1 MTDKIQQFIDEI
13 SRKSMALHH
22 QLVEE
27 RMKNEQLRTEIVN
40 FQEQLMANSGLIE
53 SQTLEINRLKGELEA
68 AKVQVIE
75 KPIVSE
81 RRNEEEIDELVKE
94 IEYCISQLKK

>member
-13 SRKSMALHH
+13 TRKSRDLHQ

-27 RMKNEQLRTEIVN
+27 RMKNEQLRMEIVDLN
-40 FQEQLMANSGLIE
+40 EQVMINSGQIE
-53 SQTLEINRLKGELEA
+53 SQSLEITKLKGELETT
-68 AKVQVIE
+68 KLQVVE
-75 KPIVSE
+75 EPSVSDHGKD
-81 RRNEEEIDELVKE
+81 EEIDELVKE

>member
-13 SRKSMALHH
+13 ARKSRMLHQ

-27 RMKNEQLRTEIVN
+27 RMKSEQLRTEVVN
-40 FQEQLMANSGLIE
+40 LQEQLMINSGQIE
-53 SQTLEINRLKGELEA
+53 SQSLEISRLKGELEA
-68 AKVQVIE
+68 AKLQVVE
-75 KPIVSE
+75 VPIVSDV
-81 RRNEEEIDELVKE
+81 RKDEEIDELVKE

>member
-13 SRKSMALHH
+13 SRKSRALHH

-27 RMKNEQLRTEIVN
+27 RIKNEQLRTEIVTL
-40 FQEQLMANSGLIE
+40 QEQIMANSGQIE
-53 SQTLEINRLKGELEA
+53 SQSLEISKLKGELEA
-68 AKVQVIE
+68 TKLQGIE
-75 KPIVSE
+75 EPTVSD
-81 RRNEEEIDELVKE
+81 RRKEEEIDELVKE

>member
-13 SRKSMALHH
+13 ARKSRMLHQ

-27 RMKNEQLRTEIVN
+27 RMKNEQLRTEVVN
-40 FQEQLMANSGLIE
+40 LQEQLMINSGQIE
-53 SQTLEINRLKGELEA
+53 SQSLEISRLKGELEA
-68 AKVQVIE
+68 AKLQVVE
-75 KPIVSE
+75 VPIVSDV
-81 RRNEEEIDELVKE
+81 RKDEEIDELVKE

>member
-13 SRKSMALHH
+13 ARKSRMLHQ

-27 RMKNEQLRTEIVN
+27 RMKNEQLRTEVVN
-40 FQEQLMANSGLIE
+40 LQEQLMINSGQIE
-53 SQTLEINRLKGELEA
+53 SQSLEISRLKGELEA
-68 AKVQVIE
+68 ANLQVVE
-75 KPIVSE
+75 VPIVSDV
-81 RRNEEEIDELVKE
+81 RKDEEIDELVKE

>member
-13 SRKSMALHH
+13 TRKSRSLHH

-40 FQEQLMANSGLIE
+40 LQEQLMANSGQIE
-53 SQTLEINRLKGELEA
+53 SQSLEITKLKGELEA
-68 AKVQVIE
+68 AKLQVIE
-75 KPIVSE
+75 EPIVSDH
-81 RRNEEEIDELVKE
+81 RKEEEIDELVKE